1 VQVVLKARM
10 AELTTMEILVLLQH
24 LLQLLQGVAVSDT
37 RAVRIQVLHN
47 QVDLHKFLT
56 QRRPPEVA
64 EVLVDLEVQAVV
76 VQVVQVVQEVD
87 RRQEAP
93 VQV

>member
-1 VQVVLKARM
+1 
-10 AELTTMEILVLLQH
+10 
-24 LLQLLQGVAVSDT
+24 
-37 RAVRIQVLHN
+37 VLHN

-64 EVLVDLEVQAVV
+64 EVLVDLEVQVVV
-76 VQVVQVVQEVD
+76 VQVVQVVQAVD
-87 RRQEAP
+87 RRQEAL

>member
-1 VQVVLKARM
+1 
-10 AELTTMEILVLLQH
+10 MEILVLLQH

-37 RAVRIQVLHN
+37 RAVRIRVLHN
-47 QVDLHKFLT
+47 QVDLHRFLT

-64 EVLVDLEVQAVV
+64 EVLVDLEVQVVV
-76 VQVVQVVQEVD
+76 VQVVQVVQAVD
-87 RRQEAP
+87 RRQEAL

>member
-1 VQVVLKARM
+1 
-10 AELTTMEILVLLQH
+10 MEILVVLQH
-24 LLQLLQGVAVSDT
+24 LLPLLQGVAVSDT
-37 RAVRIQVLHN
+37 RAVRIQVSHN
-47 QVDLHKFLT
+47 QVDLHRFLT

-76 VQVVQVVQEVD
+76 VRVVRVVQEVD

-93 VQV
+93 VRV